1 MAVSRRTG
9 DTYTLQSQRQHS
21 CQRDSNQLDSLH
33 VSAPLPHMS
42 QHDPRVETCI
52 WTRGIGLGSEQGR
65 PVAAIGPDEAEVEIL
80 EELCSSVQLQYSYSS
95 ATVRLQFSYRITLLA
110 AHLCCVQL
118 RPLLPGTSQEGR
130 SRHPRPSEFGGR
142 GVSIASVLR
151 PPWGGRGVWTERDFV
166 THSYPTPVPPRCA
179 LNGIQASRGARVTCA
194 SNCISFG
201 LCEIALPAAPGRLT

>member
-9 DTYTLQSQRQHS
+9 DTYTLQRQHS
-21 CQRDSNQLDSLH
+21 CQRDSNQLESLH

-65 PVAAIGPDEAEVEIL
+65 PLAAIGQDEAEVEFL
-80 EELCSSVQLQYSYSS
+80 EELGCYSS

-151 PPWGGRGVWTERDFV
+151 PPWGGRGAWTERDFV
-166 THSYPTPVPPRCA
+166 TNIFIP
-179 LNGIQASRGARVTCA
+179 GIQQC
-194 SNCISFG
+194 
-201 LCEIALPAAPGRLT
+201 